1 MQVEYSHT
9 LSSHERA
16 HIISQVILHDRAAV
30 GATTP
35 KLIDFGARIEGTLVG
50 GVCGRIELRRLF
62 VEYLWVES
70 RYRGNGI
77 GTQLLKAVE
86 YAASARG
93 CRECQIESL
102 SVATAHIYIARG
114 YRVMYRLPDY
124 IPGLSLI
131 VLVKQL

>member
-1 MQVEYSHT
+1 MQVEYSRT

-16 HIISQVILHDRAAV
+16 HVIRQVILHDRAA
-30 GATTP
+30 ATP
-35 KLIDFGARIEGTLVG
+35 ELIDFGARIEGALVG
-50 GVCGRIELRRLF
+50 GVCGRMELRRLF